1 MCTAPC
7 NWKQYLGAG
16 VRISPFPQPVL
27 KKIQLTQKQRSH
39 LKKKKYR
46 GQSHFLGCTL
56 HIYRGR
62 CSMTSRVVFKG
73 SITKY
78 TKVFFLF
85 TVHKRTLPHFQM
97 RHYKTSHY
105 LLYVMKYSVQMHGYK
120 LCRING
126 SWGTFI
132 YRGARAG
139 SQPLRMEYDGRG
151 WPWNHT
157 A

>member
-7 NWKQYLGAG
+7 NWKQNLGAG
-16 VRISPFPQPVL
+16 VRISPFPQPVTINTET
-27 KKIQLTQKQRSH
+27 KIPF
-39 LKKKKYR
+39 KKKKYR

>member
-1 MCTAPC
+1 MYSTLQLEAV
-7 NWKQYLGAG
+7 LGGRG
-16 VRISPFPQPVL
+16 VYFSLPSTSF

-39 LKKKKYR
+39 FLKKVINR

-105 LLYVMKYSVQMHGYK
+105 LLYVMKYSVQMHGHK